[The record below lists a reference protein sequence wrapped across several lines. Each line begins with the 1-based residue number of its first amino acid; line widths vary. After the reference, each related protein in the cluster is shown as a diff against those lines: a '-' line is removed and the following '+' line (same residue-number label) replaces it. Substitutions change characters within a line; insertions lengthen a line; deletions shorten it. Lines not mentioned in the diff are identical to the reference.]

1 MIWGTIGALLQKLD
15 KKVKLLVLPLKATPL
30 VRHDEHF
37 RYDMGTIGALL
48 QKLDKK
54 VIFSFLPLKARSSKA
69 RATLSNDM
77 GTIGALLQKL
87 EKKVLYSTF
96 L

>member
-1 MIWGTIGALLQKLD
+1 
-15 KKVKLLVLPLKATPL
+15 
-30 VRHDEHF
+30 
-37 RYDMGTIGALL
+37 MGTIGALL
-48 QKLDKK
+48 QKLAQKSD
-54 VIFSFLPLKARSSKA
+54 FLVFPLKARPSKA

-87 EKKVLYSTF
+87 EKKVLYSIF